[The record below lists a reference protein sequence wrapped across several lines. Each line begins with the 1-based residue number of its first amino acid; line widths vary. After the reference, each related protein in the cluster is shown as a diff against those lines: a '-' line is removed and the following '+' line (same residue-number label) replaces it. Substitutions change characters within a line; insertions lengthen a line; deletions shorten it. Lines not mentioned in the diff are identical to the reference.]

1 MATIRYQIDDFEN
14 ILSAGFQFELPN
26 NVLDT
31 INKIATQVGAS
42 DYVRT
47 PLFPK
52 RNIVNQAP
60 PSHVNKRKLNK
71 NQQIA
76 DNDWDV
82 IRNFQTTEIK
92 EKVGIDASI
101 GSIIKNLNKIT
112 EKTYTKASNE
122 IFEEINKIINENIEV
137 LNKIAETIFN
147 IASTNSMCS
156 SLYAKLLNEL
166 IKRYNFIKDVFHK
179 HFDKFSDIFTSIE
192 YCSPDDNYERFC
204 EINSSNSKRRALS
217 LFYINLVKEG
227 IISNDRII
235 ELIKNIQTYFMDVIS
250 KENNKEIVD
259 ELSENI
265 YIFITNSNDVLEDH
279 DEWDTIVS
287 NIETIAKSKIKD
299 YPSITNKTIFKHM
312 DILDE
317 I

>member
-1 MATIRYQIDDFEN
+1 MVTVRYQIDDFEN

-26 NVLDT
+26 DVLDT

-52 RNIVNQAP
+52 KTNTTQSTQHHN
-60 PSHVNKRKLNK
+60 NKRKLNK
-71 NQQIA
+71 NQQIT
-76 DNDWDV
+76 DDDWDA
-82 IRNFQTTEIK
+82 IRSFQVTEIK

-101 GSIIKNLNKIT
+101 GTIIKNLNKIT
-112 EKTYTKASNE
+112 EKTYNKSFTE
-122 IFEEINKIINENIEV
+122 ICEEINKIINEDSNV

-156 SLYAKLLNEL
+156 SVYAKLVKEL
-166 IKRYNFIKDVFHK
+166 IERYSFINDVFNR

-192 YCSPDDNYERFC
+192 YCSPDENYEKFC
-204 EINSSNSKRRALS
+204 EINNSNSKRRALS
-217 LFYINLVKEG
+217 LFYVNLAKQG
-227 IISNDRII
+227 IISHDRIVV
-235 ELIKNIQTYFMDVIS
+235 LIKNIQSYFMDMITN
-250 KENNKEIVD
+250 ENNKEIVD

-265 YIFITNSNDVLEDH
+265 YIFITNSNEILDEH
-279 DEWDTIVS
+279 DDWDNIIS

>member
-1 MATIRYQIDDFEN
+1 MVTVRYQIDDFEN

-26 NVLDT
+26 DVLDT

-52 RNIVNQAP
+52 KTNVSQTAQHSN
-60 PSHVNKRKLNK
+60 NKKKIHK
-71 NQQIA
+71 NHQIT
-76 DNDWDV
+76 DDDWDA
-82 IRNFQTTEIK
+82 IRNFQATEIK
-92 EKVGIDASI
+92 EKVGVDAII
-101 GSIIKNLNKIT
+101 GTIIKNLNKIT
-112 EKTYTKASNE
+112 EKTYNKSFTE
-122 IFEEINKIINENIEV
+122 ICDEINKIVNEDQSV

-156 SLYAKLLNEL
+156 SVYAKLFKGL
-166 IKRYNFIKDVFHK
+166 IERYNFINNVFNQ

-192 YCSPDDNYERFC
+192 YCSPDENYERFC

-217 LFYINLVKEG
+217 LFYVNLAKQGV
-227 IISNDRII
+227 ISNDRII
-235 ELIKNIQTYFMDVIS
+235 AIIKNIQTYFMEMLTR
-250 KENNKEIVD
+250 ENNKEIID

-279 DEWDTIVS
+279 DDWDNIIS
-287 NIETIAKSKIKD
+287 RIETVAKSKIKD